1 MIIGCCLLLL
11 LLLLLSL
18 FYFGNLSFRQTTG
31 ILIGSDP
38 ASVVVNIF
46 LHFENKCLLDIKKR
60 NLRKARLF
68 NNTFRYI
75 DNLCTIND
83 HLKFDNSKRK
93 TSEASF
99 LDLSI
104 IIEIKK

>member
-1 MIIGCCLLLL
+1 MVFLLLL
-11 LLLLLSL
+11 LLLLL
-18 FYFGNLSFRQTTG
+18 FYFDNLSSRQTTG
-31 ILIGSDP
+31 IPIGSDP
-38 ASVVVNIF
+38 ASVVANLF

-60 NLRKARLF
+60 NLSKARLF

-83 HLKFDNSKRK
+83 HLEFDNSKRK